1 MNLMTVGFCDRF
13 IFKIEKAIAFFCIN
27 KLITRITNTYSHNR
41 LINHNIMTI
50 ENVSKSHHVYP
61 RRSIGIITIFRL
73 GLFNL
78 GLGLM
83 AVLTLAVLNRVMIS
97 ELGIPATITGAIL
110 ATSLF
115 IAPARVWFGQLSD
128 RKPLLGKHRT
138 NYVLLGTAI
147 LGLAVFLAVQVV
159 WQLGDVVE
167 ASGGWQ
173 WNSQTIG
180 WSALLGLIMAI
191 YGLGVSC
198 SSTPFTA
205 LLVDITEESRR
216 SKLIAIVWSMLMV
229 GIVVGGV
236 TGSIVFKKI
245 EAAGISAGNIPMEIL
260 QPPINSVFSFVPFL
274 VLSLAIIATWGVEKR
289 YSRFNNSTTGDRDDS
304 INLSRA
310 LQILT
315 TSRQTG
321 IFFAFLSVLTIGLFM
336 QEAVLEPYGGEVFGM
351 SIGETTQ
358 LNAFWGIGILLGYS
372 FTGFLII
379 PGLGKKPTTKIGCIL
394 VALCFGLIV
403 AAGFTQ
409 QPKMLQLAV
418 MLFGIAAGIATVGGI
433 SLMLDLTAAKTAG
446 TFIGAWGLAQAM
458 SRGLATLIGG
468 VILDIGKGIFDV
480 ALISYGLVFVIQALM
495 MILAIIILEQ
505 VNVQE
510 FKDNTSK
517 ALATVMEGDLDG

>member
-1 MNLMTVGFCDRF
+1 MIQQCI
-13 IFKIEKAIAFFCIN
+13 IFVVA
-27 KLITRITNTYSHNR
+27 KLIAKNINIKR
-41 LINHNIMTI
+41 LMNQINNIWKMTL
-50 ENVSKSHHVYP
+50 ENVSKSHNVYP
-61 RRSIGIITIFRL
+61 KRPIGILTIFRL

-115 IAPARVWFGQLSD
+115 VAPARVWFGQLSD

-159 WQLGDVVE
+159 WQLGGVVE

-180 WSALLGLIMAI
+180 WSALLSLIMAI

-229 GIVVGGV
+229 GIVIGGV

-245 EAAGISAGNIPMEIL
+245 EVAGIVAGNIPLETL

-274 VLSLAIIATWGVEKR
+274 VLSLAVIATWGVEKR
-289 YSRFNNSTTGDRDDS
+289 YSQFNINNSTGSTVKPHRDDRDDS

-358 LNAFWGIGILLGYS
+358 LNAFWGMGILLGYS

-495 MILAIIILEQ
+495 MILAIVILER
-505 VNVQE
+505 VDVQE

-517 ALATVMEGDLDG
+517 ALSTVMEGDLDG

>member
-1 MNLMTVGFCDRF
+1 MA
-13 IFKIEKAIAFFCIN
+13 IEDFSEAIA
-27 KLITRITNTYSHNR
+27 TNNR
-41 LINHNIMTI
+41 P
-50 ENVSKSHHVYP
+50 K
-61 RRSIGIITIFRL
+61 RQIGMLTIFRL
-73 GLFNL
+73 GLFDL

-97 ELGIPATITGAIL
+97 ELGIPATITGGIL
-110 ATSLF
+110 AMSLF
-115 IAPARVWFGQLSD
+115 VSPARVWFGQLSD
-128 RKPLLGKHRT
+128 NKPLLGKHRS
-138 NYVLLGTAI
+138 NYVLLGTTI
-147 LGLAVFLAVQVV
+147 FGLAVFLAVQVV
-159 WQLGDVVE
+159 WQLGAVVE

-205 LLVDITEESRR
+205 LLVDITEEARR
-216 SKLIAIVWSMLMV
+216 SKLIAIIWSMLMV
-229 GIVVGGV
+229 GIVIGGV

-245 EAAGISAGNIPMEIL
+245 EAAGIAAGNIPLEIL
-260 QPPINSVFSFVPFL
+260 QPPINSVFNFVPFL
-274 VLSLAIIATWGVEKR
+274 VLALALIATWGVEKK
-289 YSRFNNSTTGDRDDS
+289 YSWFSSGIQSDRDDS
-304 INLSRA
+304 ISLNRT

-321 IFFAFLSVLTIGLFM
+321 IFFFFLSLLTIGLFM

-351 SIGETTQ
+351 SIGETTK
-358 LNAFWGIGILLGYS
+358 LNSFWGIGILLGYS

-379 PGLGKKPTTKIGCIL
+379 PALGKKLTTKIGCIL
-394 VALCFGLIV
+394 VALCFGLII

-409 QPKMLQLAV
+409 QPRILQLAV
-418 MLFGIAAGIATVGGI
+418 LLFGMMTGIATVGGI

-458 SRGLATLIGG
+458 SRGLATFIGG

-480 ALISYGLVFVIQALM
+480 PLTAYSLVFAIQAVVM
-495 MILAIIILEQ
+495 VLAIVILES

-517 ALATVMEGDLDG
+517 ALSTVMEGDLDG